1 MRPLLLVAASGLARE
16 VLSVL
21 DQLPEF
27 EVVGIL
33 DDEQG
38 LHGTFVQDVPV
49 VGPIN
54 AVARYPNAEL
64 VLCAGR
70 GSARRLISN
79 RLARMGVADDR
90 YAVVTDPSVCLPRTC
105 SIGAGSILLAQT
117 VLTAHVRI
125 GHHVVVMPNAT
136 LTHDNVVEDFGTV
149 CAGVSLGG
157 NVLIGAAAYIGMN
170 ASVRERTMVG
180 PDATVGMGACVLAD
194 IPAGEVWAGVPAK
207 SLTKV
212 APW

>member
-27 EVVGIL
+27 EVIGIL
-33 DDEQG
+33 DDEPS
-38 LHGTFVQDVPV
+38 LHGTSVRDIPV

-54 AVARYPNAEL
+54 AATRYPDAAL
-64 VLCAGR
+64 LLCAGR
-70 GSARRLISN
+70 GSVRRLISD

-90 YAVVTDPSVCLPRTC
+90 YAVVTDPSVGLPRTC
-105 SIGAGSILLAQT
+105 SIGAGSILLAHT
-117 VLTAHVRI
+117 VLTADIRI
-125 GHHVVVMPNAT
+125 GRHVVVMPNVT
-136 LTHDNVVEDFGTV
+136 LTHDDVVEDFGTL

-157 NVLIGAAAYIGMN
+157 NVLIGAGAYVGMN
-170 ASVRERTMVG
+170 ASVRERSVVG

-194 IPAGEVWAGVPAK
+194 VPTGEVWAGVPAK
-207 SLTKV
+207 GLTKV
-212 APW
+212 AQW